1 MGKTELTKIT
11 KKLIAAAEA
20 GDSATTQKLL
30 GDFLKVGEIDKDY
43 TAVAGSNFIPTSDA
57 TQALRR
63 PPPSSRRWA
72 LSLSH
77 CTSRPTSELFRSD
90 DLTAHS
96 TAPPQTSDLVAC
108 EPHRCDG
115 RAIHATYPAA
125 GVCTMHG
132 TLLDPFQRGW
142 QQGLSRGSSVGV

>member
-1 MGKTELTKIT
+1 MGLVRSTRIT
-11 KKLIAAAEA
+11 LRSRA
-20 GDSATTQKLL
+20 
-30 GDFLKVGEIDKDY
+30 
-43 TAVAGSNFIPTSDA
+43 PTSFPPSDA